1 MEIIPDSYIV
11 VNGYKTRY
19 WQLGQS
25 GSVLLL
31 LHGFAFSVEVWEHN
45 IKELAKQ
52 HIVIA
57 LDLLGFGL
65 SDKPKN
71 KQKVEEFPIFVY
83 DFLRAL
89 KIDSL
94 HIIGHSMGGLIA
106 LRFTQLFKEMVESL
120 TLISSAGLDRKIPI
134 HFRLFSLP
142 LLGEFFVQPNKQGL
156 QSALR
161 KNVFYQHTDLTNLS
175 NKLYEYSLHPE
186 MAKTLLNV
194 CRAAI
199 NIFGFKRKIIKT
211 IAKEMTKVT
220 CPVLI
225 IWGENDCIIY
235 VDHAYKAHKML
246 KNAQLEIFPAC
257 GHLPQFEYPQ
267 KFNEIVSKFISNK
280 KL

>member
-1 MEIIPDSYIV
+1 MEVIPDSYIN

-19 WQLGQS
+19 WKLGQS
-25 GSVLLL
+25 GSILLL

-45 IKELAKQ
+45 IEELAKN
-52 HIVIA
+52 HTVIA
-57 LDLLGFGL
+57 IDLLGFGL
-65 SDKPKN
+65 TDKPKN
-71 KQKVEEFPIFVY
+71 KQKVEEFPLFVR
-83 DFLRAL
+83 DFLQAL
-89 KIDSL
+89 KIESL
-94 HIIGHSMGGLIA
+94 HIVGHSMGGLIA
-106 LRFTQLFKEMVESL
+106 LRFTQLFGTMVKSL

-142 LLGEFFVQPNKQGL
+142 FVGEHFVRPNKYGL

-161 KNVFYQHTDLTNLS
+161 KNVYHPHIDLSDLS

-199 NIFGFKRKIIKT
+199 NIWGFKRKIVKT
-211 IAKEMTKVT
+211 IEKEMCKVT

-235 VDHAYKAHKML
+235 ADHAHKAHKML
-246 KNAQLEIFPAC
+246 KNSQLEIFPAC
-257 GHLPQFEYPQ
+257 GHLPQFEYPD
-267 KFNEIVSKFISNK
+267 KFNAILSHFISNN
-280 KL
+280 